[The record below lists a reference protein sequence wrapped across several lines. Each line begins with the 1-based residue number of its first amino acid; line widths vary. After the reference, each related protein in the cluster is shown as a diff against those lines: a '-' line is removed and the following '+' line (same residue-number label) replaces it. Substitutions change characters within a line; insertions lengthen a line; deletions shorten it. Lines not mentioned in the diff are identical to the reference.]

1 VLLKLGLIDKINA
14 LTLFKFNNCI
24 ALVHLKTMNKKFAF
38 IAGQKGPR
46 KMGQITGF
54 RTIDVSIANGSF

>member
-1 VLLKLGLIDKINA
+1 M
-14 LTLFKFNNCI
+14 
-24 ALVHLKTMNKKFAF
+24 HLKTMNKKFAF

-46 KMGQITGF
+46 KMGQITEF